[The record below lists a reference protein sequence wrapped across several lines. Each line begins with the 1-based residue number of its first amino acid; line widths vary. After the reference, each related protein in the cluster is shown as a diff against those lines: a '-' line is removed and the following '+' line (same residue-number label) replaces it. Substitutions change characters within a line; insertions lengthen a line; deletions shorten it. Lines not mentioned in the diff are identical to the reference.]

1 MSKEFE
7 KEVEYIICKYK
18 LNDIQA
24 CCYVSNGG
32 IDTFNCTGEDAKRLQ
47 PCKYID
53 VCQKIRKEENNN
65 ERN

>member
-32 IDTFNCTGEDAKRLQ
+32 IDTFNCTGEDAKQLQ

-53 VCQKIRKEENNN
+53 VC
-65 ERN
+65 